1 MDLSTLSKEDI
12 IASITPIEGW
22 FGQQET
28 ELFYDIIS
36 NLKNKASIVE
46 IGSWCGRSISLI
58 TLTARKFGNTNKI
71 FSIDPFLTSKD
82 DDNQKYPIFKKN
94 LEERNIWDEITHI
107 KEKSQIVGTNFAHK
121 IEFIFIDGFHKYDSV
136 KKDFELFS
144 KSVIEN
150 GYIAF
155 HDVGT
160 YYGPTKLVQD
170 ILQSQTLKVVDFKD
184 STFLLQNSKPTD
196 KDKEKNL
203 KFLDQINSILKTK
216 NLTI

>member
-94 LEERNIWDEITHI
+94 FCN
-107 KEKSQIVGTNFAHK
+107 
-121 IEFIFIDGFHKYDSV
+121 
-136 KKDFELFS
+136 
-144 KSVIEN
+144 
-150 GYIAF
+150 
-155 HDVGT
+155 
-160 YYGPTKLVQD
+160 
-170 ILQSQTLKVVDFKD
+170 
-184 STFLLQNSKPTD
+184 LLSMT
-196 KDKEKNL
+196 
-203 KFLDQINSILKTK
+203 
-216 NLTI
+216 